1 MNDPRLCEV
10 FMPQYFFDVRSI
22 DWDYTDPDGIALPD
36 DEAAIVYAERMI
48 GELKE
53 DGGYD
58 APDLQM
64 LAKNDAGQTIF
75 SISFNSRNDRNWQK
89 VAVLLVMK
97 PETPNSKP
105 RMN

>member
-1 MNDPRLCEV
+1 V
-10 FMPQYFFDVRSI
+10 PQYFFDVRST

-36 DEAAIVYAERMI
+36 DEAAIIYAERMI
-48 GELKE
+48 AELKE

-64 LAKNDAGQTIF
+64 LARNDAGQTIF

-89 VAVLLVMK
+89 VAVLSVMK

>member
-1 MNDPRLCEV
+1 V
-10 FMPQYFFDVRSI
+10 PQYFFDVRST

-36 DEAAIVYAERMI
+36 DEAAIIYAERMI
-48 GELKE
+48 AELKE

-64 LAKNDAGQTIF
+64 LARNDAGQTIF

-89 VAVLLVMK
+89 VAVLLVMNLDS
-97 PETPNSKP
+97 PNRKA
-105 RMN
+105 RMH